1 MVLVDFEEQDG
12 PVRPFVGEEA
22 DCEVAQF
29 GGVLAEVVQLSDR
42 VVTTKPAQTSELTDL
57 HQRPIWWFW

>member
-1 MVLVDFEEQDG
+1 MDFEEQDD
-12 PVRPFVGEEA
+12 PVRPFVGVAA

-29 GGVLAEVVQLSDR
+29 GGDLAEVVQLSDR
-42 VVTTKPAQTSELTDL
+42 VVTTKPAQRSELTDR